1 MRSRSRFLVLI
12 AVVLVILIGAS
23 PALAKER
30 VVQLLL
36 PNCE

>member
-1 MRSRSRFLVLI
+1 MKSRSRSLVLI
-12 AVVLVILIGAS
+12 AVVLAILIGAS
-23 PALAKER
+23 PAMAAER

>member
-1 MRSRSRFLVLI
+1 MRSRSLRLILALVLM
-12 AVVLVILIGAS
+12 AVLIGAS
-23 PALAKER
+23 PVLAAER

>member
-1 MRSRSRFLVLI
+1 MRSKTRLLVLI
-12 AVVLVILIGAS
+12 TVMLAILIGAS
-23 PALAKER
+23 SAMAAER

>member
-1 MRSRSRFLVLI
+1 MRKRKHLIVLI
-12 AVVLVILIGAS
+12 SVLLAVLVGATS
-23 PALAKER
+23 AMAKER